1 MPSESPAIQDF
12 YPDTFAHCYG
22 CGRLN
27 EHGLHLKTRWDG
39 DETVARYTPRP
50 HEIAMPGFV
59 YGGLLASLVD
69 CHAMGTA
76 AAARMRSEGHEIGVA
91 PSPRYVTGMLKVDFL
106 RPTPWGSELEIRARV
121 EELGERK
128 VAIAAWIAVK
138 GDVTVRAN
146 VVAVRLPPAMDVEAG
161 SVQRARG

>member
-1 MPSESPAIQDF
+1 MPPESSAVQDF
-12 YPDTFAHCYG
+12 YPDSFAHCYG

-27 EHGLHLKTRWDG
+27 ERGLHLKTRWDG

-69 CHAMGTA
+69 CHAMATA
-76 AAARMRSEGHEIGVA
+76 AAARERSEGRMVGEA
-91 PSPRYVTGMLKVDFL
+91 PAPRYVTGMLKVDFL

-128 VAIAAWIAVK
+128 VQVGAWITVN
-138 GDVTVRAN
+138 GTVTVRAT
-146 VVAVRLPPAMDVEAG
+146 VIAVRLPPAMDVQTGNA
-161 SVQRARG
+161 